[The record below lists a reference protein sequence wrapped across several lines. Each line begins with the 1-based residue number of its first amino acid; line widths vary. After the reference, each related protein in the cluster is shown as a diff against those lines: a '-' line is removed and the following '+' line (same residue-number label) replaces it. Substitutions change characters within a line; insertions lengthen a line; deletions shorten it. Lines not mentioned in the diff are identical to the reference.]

1 MILDVKSLGKSFY
14 QGSRK
19 IDALKDVSFQVEKQQ
34 SLAIVGPSGSG
45 KSTLLSL
52 LAGLDQSSGGE
63 IFFAEKPLHTMSES
77 QLNQFRA
84 QNIGIVFQQFHLM
97 PHLSA
102 LENVALPL
110 DILGREDA
118 EAQATEM
125 LQSVGLAERLTHR
138 PHELSGGECQRVAIA
153 RASVTRPKLL
163 LADEPSGNLDT
174 ETGKKV
180 MDLLFNLVQE
190 TGTTM
195 ILITHDLKLA
205 ERCQHQLHLVGGQ
218 LQ

>member
-1 MILDVKSLGKSFY
+1 MILEVKNLRKSFF
-14 QGSRK
+14 QGKRQ
-19 IDALKDVSFQVEKQQ
+19 IDALKNVSFQVERKQ

-52 LAGLDQSSGGE
+52 LAGLDQATSGE
-63 IFFAEKPLHTMSES
+63 ILFAGEPLHEMSES
-77 QLNQFRA
+77 QLNEFRA
-84 QNIGIVFQQFHLM
+84 KNIGIVFQQFHLM

-110 DILGREDA
+110 DILRRDN
-118 EAQATEM
+118 AQEQAKEM
-125 LQSVGLAERLTHR
+125 LNMVGLAERVTHR

-153 RASVTRPKLL
+153 RASVTRPKIL

-174 ETGKKV
+174 ETGEKV
-180 MDLLFNLVQE
+180 MDLLFNLVEE
-190 TGTTM
+190 TGTTL

-205 ERCQHQLHLVGGQ
+205 GRCQRQLHLVGGE